1 MWSDNGS
8 RLSDSNLALFE
19 FPVHVLCL
27 YTLITT
33 AWGVGTWDI
42 EVNRTYPTP
51 SSTELIS
58 FNIKRCHLLVD
69 KICILQQEAVQR
81 PPVIT
86 TSTPH
91 PHG

>member
-1 MWSDNGS
+1 MCSDNGS

-51 SSTELIS
+51 SSTELVLIS
-58 FNIKRCHLLVD
+58 RGVTFLVD